1 MSSEVSSMAVETP
14 QPPAGMQ
21 GSPGP
26 LLRLIRNQKVAFL
39 LVGGT
44 NTVVGFLFFVFFEYT
59 IGQIWGYL
67 ATLAFAHV
75 FSVLCAFVLYRTFVF
90 KVRGHVFRDLAR
102 FELVYLVSLGI
113 NAALLPLLVELG
125 GLAVIPAQAL
135 IVVVTTLVSYFGHR
149 GFSFH
154 RPTKD
159 VDRVDST
166 ADAPAFASTEPVARI
181 GGAPSTDPSDS
192 LAHGRPSTSPAAS
205 GDAGGANPLVSIV
218 IPAYNN
224 AAYLAD
230 TIDSVLAQTYP
241 NLEVIIADHAS
252 SDATLAVMRRYED
265 DERVTLLETPA
276 GGGALRNWN
285 RVSRAANGEYLKLV
299 CGDDLLDP
307 GIVAAQVAALAG
319 TPGAVL
325 AASARDIVDANGQPV
340 MRGRGLPGLLGRH
353 RGVDA
358 IRSTV
363 LHGTNVFGEPGCVL
377 MRRDQL
383 EAVGWWDSRWPY
395 LIDEATY
402 AKVLLRGDFV
412 GVPGSLAG
420 FRISDS
426 QWSVRL
432 AKQQAEQAIGF
443 HRWLHEQHP
452 DVVGRVT
459 LTVGNARARLM
470 ATLRRFAYVYL
481 SRRMSRAG
489 ESTTRGAS

>member
-1 MSSEVSSMAVETP
+1 MAVETP

-90 KVRGHVFRDLAR
+90 KVRGHVFRDLGR

-154 RPTKD
+154 RP
-159 VDRVDST
+159 
-166 ADAPAFASTEPVARI
+166 
-181 GGAPSTDPSDS
+181 GS
-192 LAHGRPSTSPAAS
+192 LTGERPSESPAAS
-205 GDAGGANPLVSIV
+205 GDAGAAKPLVSIV

-224 AAYLAD
+224 AEYLAD

-252 SDATLAVMRRYED
+252 SDGTLAVMRRYED

-307 GIVAAQVAALAG
+307 EIVTAQVAALAG

-340 MRGRGLPGLLGRH
+340 MTGRGLPGLLGRH

-363 LHGTNVFGEPGCVL
+363 RHGTNVFGEPGCVL

-481 SRRMSRAG
+481 ARRMSRAG
-489 ESTTRGAS
+489 ESTPRGAS

>member
-26 LLRLIRNQKVAFL
+26 LLRIIRNQKVAFL

-125 GLAVIPAQAL
+125 GLPVIPAQAL
-135 IVVVTTLVSYFGHR
+135 IVIVTTLVSYFGHR
-149 GFSFH
+149 GFSF
-154 RPTKD
+154 RRSTDD
-159 VDRVDST
+159 VHHVGSAPEAAAST
-166 ADAPAFASTEPVARI
+166 STEP
-181 GGAPSTDPSDS
+181 APIRSALAGEASDS
-192 LAHGRPSTSPAAS
+192 RTDRRPSSSPAVSESA
-205 GDAGGANPLVSIV
+205 AAAAPLVSIV

-224 AAYLAD
+224 AAYLAE

-241 NLEVIIADHAS
+241 NLEVVIADHAS
-252 SDATLAVMRRYED
+252 SDETLMIMRRYEI

-285 RVSRAANGEYLKLV
+285 RVSQAAKGEYLKLV

-319 TPGAVL
+319 AHGAVL
-325 AASARDIVDANGQPV
+325 AASARDIVDANGRPV
-340 MRGRGLPGLLGRH
+340 MTGRGLPGLLGRH

-358 IRSTV
+358 IRTTV
-363 LHGTNVFGEPGCVL
+363 RQGTNVFGEPGCVL

-443 HRWLHEQHP
+443 HRWLHEQRP
-452 DVVGRVT
+452 DVIGRAT
-459 LTVGNARARLM
+459 LAVGNARARLM
-470 ATLRRFAYVYL
+470 ATLRRFAYLYL
-481 SRRMSRAG
+481 ARRMSRAG
-489 ESTTRGAS
+489 EATTGGAS